1 MTLAV
6 SPALV
11 VFDFDG
17 TLVDSFDWFCRTQ
30 ARLAAEYRFRAFDVA
45 ELDAVRS
52 KGARE
57 LMRECGVRWWQVPS
71 VTRRAR
77 SLMLE
82 ELDEISAFPGVD
94 EALDVLRRKGVRL
107 ALVTSNSAE
116 NVRRI
121 LGERTLARFEHVA
134 CGAPL
139 LGKARKLKAVVRACG
154 VPRDRVLCIGD
165 EIRDADVAKALG
177 IPFRGVSWGYTLPA
191 ALQAHSP
198 LPLFTTPAE
207 WALL

>member
-1 MTLAV
+1 MNPV

-30 ARLAAEYRFRAFDVA
+30 ARLAGEFRFRAFDP
-45 ELDAVRS
+45 EDLDAVRS

-57 LMRECGVRWWQVPS
+57 LMRDCGVRWWQVPR

-77 SLMLE
+77 VLMRE
-82 ELDEISAFPGVD
+82 EVSSISAFPGVD
-94 EALDVLRRKGVRL
+94 EALAVLRGKGTRL
-107 ALVTSNSAE
+107 ALVTSNSEE
-116 NVRRI
+116 NVVRI
-121 LGERTLARFEHVA
+121 LGERTVSRFERVA

-139 LGKARKLKAVVRACG
+139 LGKARKLRSVVRGCG
-154 VPRDRVLCIGD
+154 VPRERVLCIGD
-165 EIRDADVAKALG
+165 EIRDADVARALG
-177 IPFRGVSWGYTLPA
+177 FAFRGVAWGYTLPA
-191 ALQAHSP
+191 ALQVHSVQ
-198 LPLFTTPAE
+198 PLFRTPAE